1 MTYPAQAIDQ
11 AFKLLPPKMD
21 TRDRRVLIAATGF
34 QETSYLTRFQY
45 KNGPARSYWQF
56 ENGRLA
62 AINGVL
68 NHPVTKVIAAVVC
81 AACGVQPERMA
92 VWKAMEVDDVLGAAF
107 AALLIYTDPHAM
119 PTTKDEAWT
128 MYAKRL
134 WRPGKPHPEKWD
146 ESWAFANK
154 VVPA

>member
-1 MTYPAQAIDQ
+1 MTYPAQAIDM
-11 AFKLLPPKMD
+11 AFKLLPASMD
-21 TRDRRVLIAATGF
+21 TRARRLLVAATGF

-45 KNGPARSYWQF
+45 NNGPARSYWQF
-56 ENGRLA
+56 ENGSLA

-68 NHPVTKVIAAVVC
+68 NHKATKALAVVVC
-81 AACGVQPERMA
+81 SACGVQPERVA
-92 VWKAMEVDDVLGAAF
+92 VWKAMESDDVLGSAF
-107 AALLIYTDPHAM
+107 AAMLIYTDPFRL

-134 WRPGKPHPEKWD
+134 WRPGKPHPDKWD